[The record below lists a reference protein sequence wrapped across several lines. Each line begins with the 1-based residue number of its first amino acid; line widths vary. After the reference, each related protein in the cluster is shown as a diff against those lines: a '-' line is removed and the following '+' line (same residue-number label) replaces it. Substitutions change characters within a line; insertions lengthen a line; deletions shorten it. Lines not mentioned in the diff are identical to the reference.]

1 MQYQTTNK
9 KLLKLFRYGQDTLH
23 RDFCRNAVNGVNYD
37 YLGSTNDAFDHLFVY
52 RNVTG
57 CINLA
62 NPFNLYYDCPEQ
74 CEKHLNI
81 KINDTIKQAWKEK
94 MANLKRNT
102 LSKEEQKMTQQYV
115 MVK

>member
-9 KLLKLFRYGQDTLH
+9 KILKLFKNRQDTLH
-23 RDFCRNAVNGVNYD
+23 RDLCKNALTGATYE
-37 YLGSTNDAFDHLFVY
+37 YLGSTKGAFDHLFVY

-57 CINLA
+57 CVNLA

-81 KINDTIKQAWKEK
+81 KINDKIKQSWKKK
-94 MANLKRNT
+94 MDNLKAQY